1 LFVVKDDGGTMV
13 QSQCSQ
19 NIIWVADATDF
30 CIWGAQCQKL
40 VLFGEMAPTTRY
52 STLPTDEAEAEQAPQ
67 IFQQGPQPGRR
78 GKLVAAVGILL
89 TVAALAGGVISQ
101 FGILQMFSHIF
112 CLR

>member
-1 LFVVKDDGGTMV
+1 VFSEHYPGH
-13 QSQCSQ
+13 
-19 NIIWVADATDF
+19 ATDF
-30 CIWGAQCQKL
+30 SIWGA
-40 VLFGEMAPTTRY
+40 VLLSKVGEMAPTTRY

-67 IFQQGPQPGRR
+67 IFEQGPQPGRR

-101 FGILQMFSHIF
+101 FGLLQMFSHIF

>member
-1 LFVVKDDGGTMV
+1 MV
-13 QSQCSQ
+13 QSSQCSQ
-19 NIIWVADATDF
+19 NIIQVMQRISLF
-30 CIWGAQCQKL
+30 GAQC
-40 VLFGEMAPTTRY
+40 EMAPTTRY

-67 IFQQGPQPGRR
+67 IFEQGPQPGRR

-101 FGILQMFSHIF
+101 FGLLQMFSHIF